1 MTLLRSF
8 AIMAAINI
16 AAVLALFSSFWM
28 LERYERD
35 INRAH
40 EMRYAA
46 EQLATS
52 LRQDSN
58 MLTQLAR
65 IYAST
70 GNEDYVTQYN
80 NLMDIH
86 MGLLERPLNSHRIQW
101 DLLPYTQE
109 TFLRG
114 KRLTPL
120 HELIED
126 KGFSEEERAVF
137 MQASQLMAERTKIDM
152 SVFRDLRLLKLENG
166 LNDFSEVDWSI
177 SGRATRYQSIVSK
190 LYDDRYNSLSVKV
203 IEPINAFQIAVEERT
218 HNIVAE
224 LYEKTASQRLLTY
237 LVVGLLFLTF
247 VGSFLFIYRRIIQS
261 ARRLRKTFSRL
272 ALGNTE
278 IDIPDVDR
286 TDEFGDMAR
295 ASEKFKTALKD
306 SIDQNWIK
314 SHAQEISNDLQ
325 AAVVMGEATESFLER
340 LMPALNS
347 PVGAFFYFNTDYDLL
362 QIMASYGYTKRKG
375 QKNTFEVGDGLIGQV
390 AQKKKPMLIDQLPDE
405 YRHEVDT
412 GVGGHPVKV
421 LYLYPL
427 VHNNTLYGVLEFG
440 SFAKLS
446 QLQLALLDTVLPV
459 VAVYLENLARASKT
473 ESLLVRSQNQAEEL
487 RASEEELRA
496 QSEEIRVSNEQL
508 RARTEQLAQKT
519 TELQTSEE
527 ELRVG
532 NEELSEKTRTLEVR
546 QKELSAAKKDAEI
559 FAEEMRRANQYK
571 SQFLANMSHEL
582 RTPLNSLLILARILA
597 DNKKGNLNDDDVE
610 AATIIH
616 ESGQHLLNLINDILD
631 LSKTE
636 AGKTELL
643 PEHVRLEQIFTQIR
657 NNFEPIAKEKAVEFK
672 LTMDQ
677 DVFEEIYID
686 PTKLTQIL
694 NNLLSNAFKF
704 TEEGCVSFAVKNV
717 NRQDLDRAEL
727 NHEENYVKF
736 EVSDTGIGMTS
747 EQLNTVFDAFRQ
759 ADGSTSRKYGG
770 TGLGLTITRS
780 LCELMGGQVLVTSKS
795 NQGSVFSIIVPV
807 NCAKETVNSDELKQ
821 LAAANDDAEKRTEI
835 ETLPQSEKEDVD
847 GLDMLPEATDLGF
860 EVVYLTDGQK
870 PSEVVEFDLDDDR
883 DIVAV
888 DREVILIIEDDIV
901 FAELLLKQVRSRG
914 FLGVVAA
921 HPVKGLKLAQ
931 LINPVGIVLDI
942 NLPDMD
948 GWEVL
953 RKLKCASHLR
963 HIPVHI
969 LSALE
974 DPGDAFEKGAIGYS
988 SKPASPEIL
997 NELITKFVDLEPSTR
1012 KRILLIEDDYASQIA
1027 VGRVMESG
1035 DITTIAVGSSE
1046 EGIEILQSEHIDCI
1060 ILDLGLPGANGF
1072 EFLKMAKAAH
1082 QDKMPPVVV
1091 YSGRELERDE
1101 LNLLHEYTD
1110 SVVIKGARSAERLLS
1125 EVTLFLHSVEAKLPE
1140 PKQKSIAKAKA
1151 VSKKEVVES
1160 TGFGGTHVLLADDDM
1175 RNVFALSKVLKD
1187 YGCTVS
1193 IAKNGK
1199 VALEKL
1205 EEHEDDIAIILMDM
1219 MMPEMDGLEAIG
1231 HIRKNTDYEHI
1242 PIIAVTAKA
1251 MAGERE
1257 KCLNAGADEYLTKP
1271 VDISKLSELMASL
1284 LKE

>member
-101 DLLPYTQE
+101 DLLPYMQE

-114 KRLTPL
+114 KQLTPL

-137 MQASQLMAERTKIDM
+137 IRASQLMAERTKIDM

-166 LNDFSEVDWSI
+166 LNDFSDVDWSI
-177 SGRATRYQSIVSK
+177 SGRATRYQSIVSN

-203 IEPINAFQIAVEERT
+203 IEPIDAFQMAVEERT
-218 HNIVAE
+218 LNIVNE

-237 LVVGLLFLTF
+237 LIVGVLLLTF

-272 ALGNTE
+272 ARGNTE
-278 IDIPDVDR
+278 IEIPDVDR

-325 AAVVMGEATESFLER
+325 AAVAMGEATESFLER

-375 QKNTFEVGDGLIGQV
+375 QKNTFELGDGLIGQV
-390 AQKKKPMLIDQLPDE
+390 AQNKKPMVIDALPDE
-405 YRHEVDT
+405 YRHDVAT

-440 SFAKLS
+440 SFTKFS

-532 NEELSEKTRTLEVR
+532 NEELSEKTRILEVR

-610 AATIIH
+610 AASIIH
-616 ESGQHLLNLINDILD
+616 DSGQHLLNLINDILD

-643 PEHVRLEQIFTQIR
+643 PEHVRIEQIVNQVR
-657 NNFEPIAKEKAVEFK
+657 NNFEHVAKEKLVEFN
-672 LTMDQ
+672 LNIEQ
-677 DVFEEIYID
+677 GVSEVIYID

-704 TEEGCVSFAVKNV
+704 TEEGSVSFAVKRV
-717 NRQDLDRAEL
+717 YRKDLERAEL
-727 NHEENYVKF
+727 DIQGNYIKF
-736 EVSDTGIGMTS
+736 EVSDTGIGMTP
-747 EQLNTVFDAFRQ
+747 EQLNSVFDAFRQ

-780 LCELMGGQVLVTSKS
+780 LCELMGGQVLVSSKS
-795 NQGSVFSIIVPV
+795 HQGSVFSILVPV
-807 NCAKETVNSDELKQ
+807 NCSDEHSQDNLKQ
-821 LAAANDDAEKRTEI
+821 SDAANDDVEKMPMI
-835 ETLPQSEKEDVD
+835 DNLHQSKEQNID
-847 GLDMLPEATDLGF
+847 GLDMLPEAEELGF
-860 EVVYLTDGQK
+860 EVVYLTDDQK
-870 PSEVVEFDLDDDR
+870 PSEVVGYDIDDDR
-883 DIVAV
+883 DIVAA
-888 DREVILIIEDDIV
+888 DREVVLIIEDDV
-901 FAELLLKQVRSRG
+901 TFAELLLKQVRNRG
-914 FLGVVAA
+914 FLGVVAT
-921 HPVKGLKLAQ
+921 HPDKGLTLAQ
-931 LINPVGIVLDI
+931 LINPAGIVLDI

-953 RKLKCASHLR
+953 EKLKSASHLR

-974 DPGDAFEKGAIGYS
+974 DPGDSLEKGAIGYS
-988 SKPASPEIL
+988 SKPVSPEAL
-997 NELITKFVDLEPSTR
+997 NEVITKFVDIEPASR

-1035 DITTIAVGSSE
+1035 DITTIAAGSSE
-1046 EGIEILQSEHIDCI
+1046 EGIEILENEHIDCI

-1072 EFLKMAKAAH
+1072 EFLRQAKAVH
-1082 QDKMPPVVV
+1082 KDKLPPVVI
-1091 YSGRELERDE
+1091 YSGRELEQDE

-1140 PKQKSIAKAKA
+1140 PQQQSIAKAKA
-1151 VSKKEVVES
+1151 VSKKQVVES
-1160 TGFGGTHVLLADDDM
+1160 SGFGGTHVLLADDDM

-1187 YGCTVS
+1187 YGCIVT

-1199 VALEKL
+1199 VSLEKL
-1205 EEHEDDIAIILMDM
+1205 EEHADDVSIILMDM

-1231 HIRKNTDYEHI
+1231 HIRKNSDYDHI

-1271 VDISKLSELMASL
+1271 VDINKLSDLMTSL
-1284 LKE
+1284 LRE